1 MENQVREHEIRYF
14 VDTEE
19 LVTTNPRLTVKQILE
34 AARLDPSTHYLV
46 EIRGH
51 EQIPHKDI
59 NEVLHL
65 HENEKFISIST
76 GPTPVS

>member
-1 MENQVREHEIRYF
+1 MENHVHQHEIRYF

-19 LVTTNPRLTVKQILE
+19 LVATQSRLTVAEILE
-34 AARLDPSTHYLV
+34 AAKLDPSTHYLV

-51 EQIPHKDI
+51 EQIPRKDI
-59 NEVLHL
+59 REVLHL
-65 HENEKFISIST
+65 HENERFISVST